1 MTEMESEYI
10 INTIEFLIVHIRG
23 LDEKD
28 RENQAD
34 ALKWLQK
41 LRVRK

>member
-1 MTEMESEYI
+1 MTEMEKEYI
-10 INTIEFLIVHIRG
+10 INTVEYLIVHIRG

-28 RENQAD
+28 RQNQAD

-41 LRVRK
+41 LRERK